1 MAATRRREQF
11 KQEKQELRAILREDI
26 LGRRPDGTFTQKQPE
41 STQGRITIEP
51 DSTAAPALVQE
62 KPRKGIDRLFKD
74 ENKEKDEGGKVTV
87 EE

>member
-1 MAATRRREQF
+1 MVDNYSF
-11 KQEKQELRAILREDI
+11 IVI
-26 LGRRPDGTFTQKQPE
+26 V
-41 STQGRITIEP
+41 EP

-74 ENKEKDEGGKVTV
+74 DKKEKDEGGRVTV